1 MQLEKVGLGAGT
13 KDLPIPNLVR
23 LWLGKKESE
32 KLDESETV
40 AVLET
45 QIDDLNPQAIAY
57 LSESLL
63 QVGALDV
70 FSQAIT
76 MKKSRLGILLTVI
89 CGLDKIAICENMIFQ
104 ETTTLGIR
112 RTIQERSI
120 LKREI
125 QSIDTVY
132 GQIRLKVAYKESIN
146 QPITV
151 QPEYE
156 DCAAIARQHHL
167 PWRFVHQMALAIW
180 QEKNQS

>member
-1 MQLEKVGLGAGT
+1 
-13 KDLPIPNLVR
+13 
-23 LWLGKKESE
+23 
-32 KLDESETV
+32 
-40 AVLET
+40 
-45 QIDDLNPQAIAY
+45 
-57 LSESLL
+57 
-63 QVGALDV
+63 
-70 FSQAIT
+70 

-89 CGLDKIAICENMIFQ
+89 CALDKIAICENMIFQ

-151 QPEYE
+151 QPE
-156 DCAAIARQHHL
+156 
-167 PWRFVHQMALAIW
+167 
-180 QEKNQS
+180 

>member
-1 MQLEKVGLGAGT
+1 M
-13 KDLPIPNLVR
+13 
-23 LWLGKKESE
+23 
-32 KLDESETV
+32 
-40 AVLET
+40 
-45 QIDDLNPQAIAY
+45 
-57 LSESLL
+57 
-63 QVGALDV
+63 
-70 FSQAIT
+70 
-76 MKKSRLGILLTVI
+76 TVI
-89 CGLDKIAICENMIFQ
+89 CALDKIAICENMIFQ